1 MALGTGKNSP
11 YFLLKCCAISWASS
25 RCRTWSSPTGT
36 CVDLLIKDRYRK
48 LSKALQ
54 FCWNVTQDCH
64 SFCHDWGPD
73 WAKHSV
79 PARHRCYGNN
89 IPNWLYPRM
98 SLLFVL
104 SWSTFPRAKI
114 ALRENIHGKDTNKR
128 KLLNSAQRKFFVISP
143 AVSLEIKEHALQCAS
158 KVGKICKA

>member
-1 MALGTGKNSP
+1 MALGTGKNCP

-64 SFCHDWGPD
+64 SFCHERGPD
-73 WAKHSV
+73 SAKHSV
-79 PARHRCYGNN
+79 PTRYRCCRNK
-89 IPNWLYPRM
+89 IPNRLYARM
-98 SLLFVL
+98 SLRFVL
-104 SWSTFPRAKI
+104 NWSTSPRAET
-114 ALRENIHGKDTNKR
+114 ALHENIYGKSTNKS
-128 KLLNSAQRKFFVISP
+128 KSLNSAQRKVFVVSP
-143 AVSLEIKEHALQCAS
+143 AVSSEIKKYMLQCAN
-158 KVGKICKA
+158 KVRKICEA